1 MDYALKPQGAG
12 GKRETL
18 VSAGRAVAPLLASEK
33 RHIAIAGACVIVS
46 TISNLLTPALIAR
59 VIDTAIKHADFGLL
73 LRYAA
78 ILAAVYVVA
87 LGTSYL
93 QTLRMGTVG
102 RNVLFNLRNRLFS
115 QLSRL
120 PIAFFAQ
127 NRAGDLISRVN
138 NDTDRINQFFSQAL
152 MQMFGNSFLVLGAG
166 ILLLALNWRMGLIAL
181 LPALAILLITRA
193 ISPWV
198 KRANRK
204 GLESL
209 GALSGDIS
217 ESLANFQVIVAFNRT
232 DYLREKL
239 EAATQ
244 RNYHAAVRAGVSSG
258 LFAPLYTLAGAAAQI
273 LVLGLGVWLIGRGQL
288 SIGLLIGYL
297 LYVTSFYNP
306 LRQLATVWSSLQ
318 LAMAALDRVQ
328 EVLKLESDLVQIAH
342 DPAARAKGASGEL
355 LAFEHV
361 GFSYPGGKRVLE
373 DVSFSLKRG
382 RTYAL
387 VGPTG
392 GGKTTTAMLMARL
405 YDPSE
410 GEVRLDGRDIRSFD
424 AAERAQRIGFILQDP
439 FLLGGTVGD
448 NVAYGHPEFGTL
460 ADKAELEEALI
471 GRMNEL
477 GVSGFMARFG
487 EGLSTPVKGGGEGL
501 SLGQKQLVAF
511 LRAVLREPEILIL
524 DEATANIDTVT
535 EQMLEEVL
543 AKLPAATTKVI
554 IAHRLNTIQNAD
566 EIFFVGG
573 GGLTAAGSMDHAM
586 DMLLGH
592 EGVS

>member
-1 MDYALKPQGAG
+1 MDYALKPQSAG

-18 VSAGRAVAPLLASEK
+18 ISAGRALAPLLSSET
-33 RHIAIAGACVIVS
+33 RNMAIAVACVIVS
-46 TISNLLTPALIAR
+46 TISNLLTPALVAR
-59 VIDTAIKHADFGLL
+59 VIDKAIRHADFGLL
-73 LRYAA
+73 MRYASV
-78 ILAAVYVVA
+78 LAAVYVVA

-102 RNVLFNLRNRLFS
+102 RNVLFRMRNRLFS

-152 MQMFGNSFLVLGAG
+152 MQMFGNSFLVTGAG
-166 ILLLALNWRMGLIAL
+166 ILLLALNWKMGLIAL
-181 LPALAILLITRA
+181 APAAAILLVTRV

-198 KRANRK
+198 KRTSRE

-217 ESLANFQVIVAFNRT
+217 ESLANFQVIVAFNRN
-232 DYLREKL
+232 DYFREKL
-239 EAATQ
+239 EAANQ
-244 RNYHAAVRAGVSSG
+244 RNYRAAAKAGIAAG
-258 LFAPLYTLAGAAAQI
+258 LFMPLYTLAGAAAQI
-273 LVLGLGVWLIGRGQL
+273 LVMGLGVWLIGRGEL
-288 SIGLLIGYL
+288 TIGLLIGYL

-318 LAMAALDRVQ
+318 QAMAALDRVQ
-328 EVLKLESDLVQIAH
+328 EVLNLESDLEQIAPSKA
-342 DPAARAKGASGEL
+342 DPAKSAL
-355 LAFEHV
+355 LAFDHV
-361 GFSYPGGKRVLE
+361 AFSYPGGKRVLE
-373 DVSFSLKRG
+373 DVSLSLERG

-405 YDPSE
+405 YDPAE
-410 GEVRLDGRDIRSFD
+410 GTIHLDGRDIRSFD
-424 AAERAQRIGFILQDP
+424 PGERAARIGFILQDP
-439 FLLGGTVGD
+439 FLLGGTVGE
-448 NVAYGHPEFGTL
+448 NIAYGHSEFGAL
-460 ADKAELEEALI
+460 DDKAMLEEALTR
-471 GRMNEL
+471 RMDEL
-477 GVSGFMARFG
+477 GLAGFMTRFSD
-487 EGLSTPVKGGGEGL
+487 GLATEVKGGGQGL

-511 LRAVLREPEILIL
+511 LRAVLRGPEILIL

-543 AKLPAATTKVI
+543 AKLPASTTKVI

-566 EIFFVGG
+566 EIYFVGG
-573 GGLTAAGSMDHAM
+573 GALTAAGSMQHAM